1 MPRTLRRA
9 DLADAAPV
17 ARVAGAAVE
26 AGRGTTPGRFVGLT
40 LPRGSFH
47 FLTGGP
53 GSGKTTL
60 LRTLAL
66 DRRPGAG
73 EVELFG
79 TDPWAS
85 TAAQRARLRR
95 RIGVVERPAQLIDR
109 LTVFQNA
116 ALPLALAGESP
127 ADRRADVTEM
137 LTWLG
142 LGAVADRPAGTL
154 DAAGRQA
161 LAVARALA
169 PRPELI
175 LMDEPLLDLAPDL
188 AERILTLLAALGGG
202 QAAVVLAGRDPAR
215 ARKAGARV
223 LTLTRPDGEA
233 R

>member
-79 TDPWAS
+79 ADPWAS

-95 RIGVVERPAQLIDR
+95 RIGVVERPAQL
-109 LTVFQNA
+109 
-116 ALPLALAGESP
+116 
-127 ADRRADVTEM
+127 
-137 LTWLG
+137 
-142 LGAVADRPAGTL
+142 
-154 DAAGRQA
+154 
-161 LAVARALA
+161 
-169 PRPELI
+169 
-175 LMDEPLLDLAPDL
+175 
-188 AERILTLLAALGGG
+188 
-202 QAAVVLAGRDPAR
+202 
-215 ARKAGARV
+215 
-223 LTLTRPDGEA
+223 
-233 R
+233 